1 MGILKFWRGR
11 SIAVRVTVALILL
24 TLFCTLTVGYI
35 TFENGKDVLQKQAMD
50 HLVSVAT
57 IKGQEVNEWFEE
69 QEEDIRSLALLLP
82 YLAENYV
89 NLLRQTQAEPDAT
102 SSYER
107 LRGFLERQMAVS
119 DDFFEFFIMNLE
131 GEIIVSTDL
140 EQEGK
145 DKANRPYFISG
156 REDTFIQNV
165 YHSLTLGQPALTIST
180 PIAVDNGAVIG
191 VLVGRADL
199 RALSS
204 IMEEYSG
211 LGETGDT
218 YLVNKYNFFVTEPRF
233 GEGYA
238 LRKGVHTEGVNECL
252 AGKSGAGLYED
263 YRGVTVVGAYR
274 WLEKSELGLLAEM
287 AQAEAFAPAYRLQNI
302 VRWVIA
308 GMLVF
313 VVALGLLL
321 SRVVTRPIREL
332 VRGVRIVGAGN
343 LDYRIRMESQTELGQ
358 LANTFDKM
366 TESLQEKTRELEK
379 AASEAKAANQAKS
392 DFLSSMSHE
401 LRTPL
406 TAIIGFS
413 DVLRQQYFGK
423 LNEKQ
428 AEYIEDILDS
438 SDHLLSL
445 INDVLDLSKIEA
457 GKLEID
463 RSKVNVKDF
472 LGNSLTLVRG
482 KALKHKISIELNF
495 SEAIGDL
502 EFMADERRIKQ
513 VMFNLLSNAVKFT
526 PDGGKVI
533 VEAKR
538 EGDELVTSVS
548 DTGIGI
554 QPEDQEKIF
563 EEFYQV
569 QDGSMDK
576 TPGSGL
582 GLSLSKRLVEQHGGK
597 IWAESEGTGKGS
609 RFTFTLPIWS
619 AE

>member
-1 MGILKFWRGR
+1 MGILKFWQGR
-11 SIAVRVTVALILL
+11 SIAVRVIAALILL

-35 TFENGKDVLQKQAMD
+35 TFENGKDVLQKQAMN

-57 IKGQEVNEWFEE
+57 IKGQEANEWFEE
-69 QEEDIRSLALLLP
+69 REEDIKVLALSL
-82 YLAENYV
+82 YLAEDYV
-89 NLLRQTQAEPDAT
+89 NLLGQTQAQPDAT
-102 SSYER
+102 SSYKR
-107 LRGFLERQMAVS
+107 LRGFLERQMAES
-119 DDFFEFFIMNLE
+119 DDFFEFFVMNLE

-145 DKANRPYFISG
+145 NKANRPYFISG

-180 PIAVDNGAVIG
+180 PVVGNSGEVIG
-191 VLVGRADL
+191 VLAGRADL
-199 RALSS
+199 RALSR

-252 AGKSGAGLYED
+252 AGKSGVGLYED
-263 YRGVTVVGAYR
+263 YRGVTVAGAYR

-287 AQAEAFAPAYRLQNI
+287 AQTEAFAPAYRLRNI

-308 GMLVF
+308 GMLAF
-313 VVALGLLL
+313 IVALGFLL
-321 SRVVTRPIREL
+321 SRVITRPIREL
-332 VRGVRIVGAGN
+332 VKGARAVGAGN

-358 LANTFDKM
+358 LANTFDVM
-366 TESLQEKTRELEK
+366 AENLQMKTRELEK
-379 AASEAKAANQAKS
+379 AASEAKAANRAKS
-392 DFLSSMSHE
+392 AFLSSMSHE

-428 AEYIEDILDS
+428 TEYVEDILDS

-457 GKLEID
+457 GKLEIE
-463 RSKVNVKDF
+463 RSKVNVKD
-472 LGNSLTLVRG
+472 LLKNSLTLVRE
-482 KALKHKISIELNF
+482 KAMKHKISIELQI
-495 SEAIGDL
+495 SEAASDL
-502 EFMADERRIKQ
+502 EFMADERRTKQ

-538 EGDELVTSVS
+538 EGDELITSVS

-563 EEFYQV
+563 AEFYQV
-569 QDGSMDK
+569 QDGSTDK

-582 GLSLSKRLVEQHGGK
+582 GLSLTKRLVEQHGGK
-597 IWAESEGTGKGS
+597 IWVESEGTGKGS

>member
-1 MGILKFWRGR
+1 MGILKFWQGR
-11 SIAVRVTVALILL
+11 SIAVRVIAVLVLL

-35 TFENGKDVLQKQAMD
+35 TFENGKDVLQKQAMN

-69 QEEDIRSLALLLP
+69 QEEDIKVLALSL
-82 YLAENYV
+82 YLAEDYV
-89 NLLRQTQAEPDAT
+89 NLLGQTQAQPDAT
-102 SSYER
+102 SSYKR
-107 LRGFLERQMAVS
+107 LRGFLERQMAES
-119 DDFFEFFIMNLE
+119 DDFFEFFVMNLE

-145 DKANRPYFISG
+145 NKANRPYFISG

-180 PIAVDNGAVIG
+180 PVVGNSGEVIG
-191 VLVGRADL
+191 VLAGRADL
-199 RALSS
+199 RALSR

-233 GEGYA
+233 GGGYA

-252 AGKSGAGLYED
+252 AGKSGVGLYED

-274 WLEKSELGLLAEM
+274 WLEHSELGLLAEM
-287 AQAEAFAPAYRLQNI
+287 AQTEAFAPAYRLRNI

-308 GMLVF
+308 GMLAF
-313 VVALGLLL
+313 IVALGFLL
-321 SRVVTRPIREL
+321 SRVITRPIREL
-332 VRGVRIVGAGN
+332 VKGARAVGAGN

-358 LANTFDKM
+358 LANTFDVM
-366 TESLQEKTRELEK
+366 AENLQVKTRELEK
-379 AASEAKAANQAKS
+379 AATEAKAANRAKS

-428 AEYIEDILDS
+428 AEYVEDILDS

-457 GKLEID
+457 GKLEIE
-463 RSKVNVKDF
+463 RSKVNVKD
-472 LGNSLTLVRG
+472 LLENSLILVRE
-482 KALKHKISIELNF
+482 KAMMHKISIELQI
-495 SEAIGDL
+495 SEAASDL
-502 EFMADERRIKQ
+502 EFVADERRIKQ
-513 VMFNLLSNAVKFT
+513 VVFNLLSNAVKFT

-538 EGDELVTSVS
+538 EGDELITSVS

-569 QDGSMDK
+569 QGGSTDK
-576 TPGSGL
+576 TQGSGL
-582 GLSLSKRLVEQHGGK
+582 GLSLTKRLVEQHGGK
-597 IWAESEGTGKGS
+597 IWVESEGTGKGS